1 MYLSKTWSKS
11 KSKARLK
18 LFKSA
23 TSWGSKSVQ
32 DLVNIDFDEV
42 ENDEYVKKSA
52 RKLSDIWNHGPIKDG
67 FKNSV
72 DGNKVSEYSHAKP
85 KHYVTEFV
93 RENPKQTKQKNNIRK
108 KRQNAMVS
116 EEKTLESEAEQIYQE
131 LLEIVKTNSSSHPVS
146 GVGKHLCWEEPDGY
160 FEK

>member
-11 KSKARLK
+11 KLKGRLK
-18 LFKSA
+18 LYKSA

-32 DLVNIDFDEV
+32 DLVNIDYDEDNNN
-42 ENDEYVKKSA
+42 ENVKKSA
-52 RKLSDIWNHGPIKDG
+52 RKLSDILKHGTIKDG
-67 FKNSV
+67 FDNSV
-72 DGNKVSEYSHAKP
+72 DENKVSEYSHTKP

-93 RENPKQTKQKNNIRK
+93 REKSKYMKQKQKITK

-131 LLEIVKTNSSSHPVS
+131 LVL
-146 GVGKHLCWEEPDGY
+146 Y
-160 FEK
+160 